1 MTEQQL
7 NDNFEL
13 EGEYSPS
20 GVKVVGNLNEV
31 FIDCTKVVPI
41 GIPEK
46 VLTVEELFSKFY
58 GLFKQATCGDV

>member
-1 MTEQQL
+1 
-7 NDNFEL
+7 L

-20 GVKVVGNLNEV
+20 GVKVVGNLDEV
-31 FIDCTKVVPI
+31 FIECTKVVPI

-46 VLTVEELFSKFY
+46 VLTVEDMFSTFY